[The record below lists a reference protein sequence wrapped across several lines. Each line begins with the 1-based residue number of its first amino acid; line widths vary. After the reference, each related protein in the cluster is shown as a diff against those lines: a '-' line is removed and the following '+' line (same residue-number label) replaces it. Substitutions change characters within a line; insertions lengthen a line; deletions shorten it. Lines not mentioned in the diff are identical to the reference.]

1 MSADAI
7 SFLFVITDYVFC
19 YFWFKKKIFQLA
31 SIFNEIICPEEEW
44 DHEKN
49 QLTIL

>member
-1 MSADAI
+1 M
-7 SFLFVITDYVFC
+7 FFVIFGL
-19 YFWFKKKIFQLA
+19 KKKIFQLA